1 MYRTGVMIAQLC
13 AASALAASASAVS
26 AEERPVDKLSVLQQA
41 WRQEGG
47 FLIAEVTFRNDNP
60 FPLKGVIVACE
71 IIGDKAKP
79 HENRGVTVRQI
90 LPPGETKIPGLEFT
104 VNDKKAQG
112 GACRPVTAERN
123 ETSG

>member
-1 MYRTGVMIAQLC
+1 MALFY
-13 AASALAASASAVS
+13 AASALAAGVS
-26 AEERPVDKLSVLQQA
+26 PSYPEERPVDKLSVTQQA

-47 FLIAEVTFRNDNP
+47 FLIADVTFRNDNP

-79 HENRGVTVRQI
+79 HENRGVTVRQV
-90 LPPGETKIPGLEFT
+90 LSPGQTKVSGLEFT
-104 VNDKKAQG
+104 INDKKAQG

-123 ETSG
+123 DASG